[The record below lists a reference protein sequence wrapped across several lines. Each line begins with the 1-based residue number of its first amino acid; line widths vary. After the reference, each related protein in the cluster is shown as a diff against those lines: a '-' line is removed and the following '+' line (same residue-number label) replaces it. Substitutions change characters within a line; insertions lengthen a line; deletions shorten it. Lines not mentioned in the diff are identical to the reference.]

1 MKTFF
6 VQLIIIFITFT
17 DVFGQSTAIPKRYWI
32 QFRDKAQSPFSLTE
46 PTQFLSPKAIDR
58 RNKQG
63 IAIVENDLPVNPTY
77 VNQIAAIP
85 GVQVVNRSK
94 WFNAITIQ
102 TNDSL
107 VYETV
112 RNLPFVANS
121 QQTGQRKMQTNTDA
135 FLTDFM
141 KLKADAESKNL
152 SKLAKPDGG
161 NYYGKGEKQIT
172 MLGGQKLHSLG
183 FQGQGITIAV
193 LDAGFYRVNELPY
206 FQKMR
211 NSGRLLGTRDFVDG
225 GNSVF
230 EDNSHGLSVL
240 STMASYLIGDF
251 VGTAP
256 EANYWLLR
264 SENAATEYV
273 NEEDNWASAAEF
285 ADSVG
290 ADIINSSLGYT
301 VFDEVGTSHTYNKL
315 DGKTTRI
322 TIAADIAASKGMLV
336 VNSAGNS
343 GDDAWRHIGAPA
355 DGDSV
360 LTIGATDSL
369 GVYATF
375 SSIGPSADGRIKP
388 NVTAMGER
396 AKIVSSGGIVA
407 PSNGTSFSAPIVCG
421 LAACLWQAHPELSA
435 MQIFKAIE
443 QSASQFDSPDVEK
456 GFGIPD
462 FLRAH
467 EILASLKLKG
477 NETDSIINVYPN
489 PFIEGV
495 TVEFYSTIEQN
506 IKVAIYKMNG
516 KKVEE
521 ETHVVYP
528 HAKNTIHLD
537 HVKKLSAGI
546 YNITI
551 ETPQKTF
558 TRKVIKN

>member
-1 MKTFF
+1 MKVLLIHLVLLFVTVFNTFS
-6 VQLIIIFITFT
+6 
-17 DVFGQSTAIPKRYWI
+17 QSTPVSKRYFI
-32 QFRDKAQSPFSLTE
+32 QFRDRAESPYSITE
-46 PTQFLSPKAIDR
+46 PAQFLSPKALER
-58 RNKQG
+58 RIKQG
-63 IAIVENDLPVNPTY
+63 IEIVENDLPVNPNY
-77 VNQIAAIP
+77 VAQVAAIT
-85 GVQVVNRSK
+85 GVEVVNRSK

-102 TNDSL
+102 TTDSL
-107 VYETV
+107 AAEAV
-112 RNLPFVANS
+112 RNLPFVLQS
-121 QQTGQRKMQTNTDA
+121 QQTGRRKKPTNSDY
-135 FLTDFM
+135 FLNDFS
-141 KLKADAESKNL
+141 KLKAEAQAKDAA
-152 SKLAKPDGG
+152 KLEKLDEG
-161 NYYGKGEKQIT
+161 NYYGKGQKQIT
-172 MLGGQKLHSLG
+172 MLAGQKLHALG

-206 FQKMR
+206 FEKLR
-211 NSGRLLGTRDFVDG
+211 NEGRLLGTRDFVDG

-240 STMASYLIGDF
+240 STMASYKVGDY

-256 EANYWLLR
+256 AASYWLLR
-264 SENAATEYV
+264 SENAATEFI
-273 NEEDNWASAAEF
+273 NEEDNWARAAEF

-301 VFDEVGTSHTYNKL
+301 VFDNVATSHNYSQL

-322 TIAADIAASKGMLV
+322 TIAADIAASKGMLI

-369 GVYATF
+369 GAYASF

-396 AKIVSSGGIVA
+396 AQIVSSGGTVA

-421 LAACLWQAHPELSA
+421 LAACLWQAHPESSA

-443 QSASQFDSPDVEK
+443 QSASQYENPDIEK
-456 GFGIPD
+456 GFGIPN

-467 EILASLKLKG
+467 EILAQSKLKG
-477 NETDSIINVYPN
+477 TEADSIINVYPN

-495 TVEFYSTIEQN
+495 TLEFYSTVEQN
-506 IKVAIYKMNG
+506 IKVSIFKLNG
-516 KKVEE
+516 KRVEE
-521 ETHVVYP
+521 EIHVVYP
-528 HAKNTIHLD
+528 HANNTIHLD
-537 HVKKLSAGI
+537 HVKKLSAGV

-551 ETPQKTF
+551 QTPQKTF
-558 TRKVIKN
+558 NRKVIKN

>member
-1 MKTFF
+1 MKTTVFNIFF
-6 VQLIIIFITFT
+6 TLICLTEVLAQPANT
-17 DVFGQSTAIPKRYWI
+17 SKRYWI
-32 QFRDKAQSPFSLTE
+32 QFKDKTGSPYSVNE
-46 PTQFLSPKAIDR
+46 PSQFLSQKAIER

-63 IAIVENDLPVNPTY
+63 IAIVENDLPVNASY
-77 VNQIAAIP
+77 VAQVTAIA
-85 GVQVVNRSK
+85 GVEVVNRSK

-102 TNDSL
+102 TTDSL
-107 VYETV
+107 AAVAV
-112 RNLPFVANS
+112 SNLPFVLQS
-121 QQTGQRKMQTNTDA
+121 QQTGKRKKPTNSDY
-135 FLTDFM
+135 FLND
-141 KLKADAESKNL
+141 L
-152 SKLAKPDGG
+152 SKLIAEAQTKDAAKLEKPDEG
-161 NYYGKGEKQIT
+161 NYYGKGQKQIT
-172 MLGGQKLHSLG
+172 MLAGQKLHALG

-193 LDAGFYRVNELPY
+193 LDAGFYRVNEFSY
-206 FQKMR
+206 FEKLR
-211 NSGRLLGTRDFVDG
+211 NEGRLLGTRDFVDG

-240 STMASYLIGDF
+240 STMASFKIGDF

-256 EANYWLLR
+256 GANYWLLR
-264 SENAATEYV
+264 SENASTEFV
-273 NEEDNWASAAEF
+273 NEEDNWARAAEF

-290 ADIINSSLGYT
+290 VDIINSSLGYT
-301 VFDEVGTSHTYNKL
+301 VFDDINTSYNYSQL
-315 DGKTTRI
+315 DGKTARI
-322 TIAADIAASKGMLV
+322 TIAADIAASKGMLI

-369 GVYATF
+369 GLYSSF
-375 SSIGPSADGRIKP
+375 SSVGPSADGRIKP
-388 NVTAMGER
+388 NVTAMGENT
-396 AKIVSSGGIVA
+396 KIVSSGGTVA

-421 LAACLWQAHPELSA
+421 LAACLWQAHPESSA

-443 QSASQFDSPDVEK
+443 QSASQFDAPDVEK

-467 EILASLKLKG
+467 EILASSKLKG

-506 IKVAIYKMNG
+506 IKVAILKMNG

-521 ETHVVYP
+521 EEHIVYP
-528 HAKNTIHLD
+528 HASNTIHLD

-546 YNITI
+546 YTITI
-551 ETPQKTF
+551 QTPQKNF
-558 TRKVIKN
+558 TRKVVKN

>member
-1 MKTFF
+1 MKAVILHLF
-6 VQLIIIFITFT
+6 LIIAGFT
-17 DVFGQSTAIPKRYWI
+17 TIYGQTTTPSKRYWI
-32 QFRDKAQSPFSLTE
+32 QFKDKAESPYSISE
-46 PTQFLSPKAIDR
+46 PAQFLSVKALER

-63 IAIVENDLPVNPTY
+63 ISIIENDLPVNPPY
-77 VNQIAAIP
+77 VAQVAAIP
-85 GVQVVNRSK
+85 GVLVINRSK

-102 TNDSL
+102 TEDSM

-112 RNLPFVANS
+112 RNLPIVLQS
-121 QQTGQRKMQTNTDA
+121 QQTGKRKIATTADA
-135 FLTDFM
+135 FFKDLM
-141 KLKADAESKNL
+141 KLKEEAEMKNAA
-152 SKLAKPDGG
+152 KLVKPDQG
-161 NYYGKGEKQIT
+161 NYYGKAEKQIT
-172 MLGGQKLHSLG
+172 MLQGQKLHALG

-193 LDAGFYRVNELPY
+193 LDAGFYRVNDFSY
-206 FQKMR
+206 FENLR

-225 GNSVF
+225 GTSVF

-240 STMASYLIGDF
+240 STMASYKIGDF

-264 SENAATEYV
+264 SENAATEFI

-301 VFDEVGTSHTYNKL
+301 VFDDVSTSHNYSQL

-322 TIAADIAASKGMLV
+322 TLAADIAASKGMLI
-336 VNSAGNS
+336 VNSSGNS
-343 GDDAWRHIGAPA
+343 GNDAWRHVGAPA
-355 DGDSV
+355 DADSV

-369 GVYATF
+369 GVYALF
-375 SSIGPSADGRIKP
+375 SSVGPTADGRIKP

-396 AKIVSSGGIVA
+396 AQIVNSGGTVA

-421 LAACLWQAHPELSA
+421 LAACLWQAHTDATA

-443 QSASQFDSPDVEK
+443 QSASQYETPDVYK
-456 GFGIPD
+456 GFGIPN

-467 EILASLKLKG
+467 EILAQSKLKG
-477 NETDSIINVYPN
+477 SEVDSIINVYPN

-495 TVEFYSTIEQN
+495 TLEFYSTVEQN
-506 IKVAIYKMNG
+506 INVAIYKLNG
-516 KKVEE
+516 KRVEE
-521 ETHVVYP
+521 ETHAVYP
-528 HAKNTIHLD
+528 HANNTIHLD
-537 HVKKLSAGI
+537 HVKKLSAGT
-546 YNITI
+546 YTITI
-551 ETPQKTF
+551 TTPQKTF